1 MHEKLTV
8 PYSTTTLRAYSCS
21 ASGRDGT
28 MARKKKRKHEVIAEL
43 SNVELAKA
51 KSALKLR
58 IYAKEHTIGEL
69 EVGRG
74 SLYWYGRHKQKAKR
88 INWSRFADMMDELA
102 YGRR

>member
-1 MHEKLTV
+1 
-8 PYSTTTLRAYSCS
+8 
-21 ASGRDGT
+21 

-43 SNVELAKA
+43 SNVELVKA

-58 IYAKEHTIGEL
+58 IYAKGHTIGEL

-102 YGRR
+102 YGRRSE